1 MESPKKELSQK
12 EQILE
17 LIALFVGAAVLIGS
31 FLKVVFL

>member
-1 MESPKKELSQK
+1 MPAPKQLSQK

-17 LIALFVGAAVLIGS
+17 LIALLIGAAVLLGS